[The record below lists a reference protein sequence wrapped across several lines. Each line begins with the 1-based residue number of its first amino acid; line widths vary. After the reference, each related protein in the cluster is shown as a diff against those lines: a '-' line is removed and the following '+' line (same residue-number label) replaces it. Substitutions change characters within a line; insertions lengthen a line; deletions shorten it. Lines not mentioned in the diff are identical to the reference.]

1 MQLFSHISCY
11 HTGSLDPGLL
21 IIEGK
26 VLDGIEIE
34 TANQSLEKEL
44 AKLVEEEISDVEL
57 EKAKNKIES
66 LIVFEDMQL
75 LARANNLAFY
85 ELLGDA
91 GMMNTELEKYLHV
104 SKKDIK
110 EVSGKIFHPKNSNT
124 LFYLRKSV

>member
-1 MQLFSHISCY
+1 
-11 HTGSLDPGLL
+11 
-21 IIEGK
+21 
-26 VLDGIEIE
+26 
-34 TANQSLEKEL
+34 
-44 AKLVEEEISDVEL
+44 
-57 EKAKNKIES
+57 
-66 LIVFEDMQL
+66 VFEDMQL